1 MFREIKV
8 KHGILPENVF
18 ERDARICFRQGC
30 FSLMESKTIVIEDEK
45 RQRCM
50 DKERICALERIL
62 CAQIYSPEGYSPE
75 GSGFILGTNNYNVLD
90 KCIRRIDKTKKKY
103 LTTLAR
109 AKKLKTKKMK
119 NLLWSYRKNYHIA
132 ETKARNIHE
141 VHVCACA
148 TFITSLLTSCA
159 KVLILF
165 CIQTSTPS
173 RSHNVN

>member
-1 MFREIKV
+1 
-8 KHGILPENVF
+8 
-18 ERDARICFRQGC
+18 
-30 FSLMESKTIVIEDEK
+30 MESKTIVIEDEK

-132 ETKARNIHE
+132 ETTARNIVRDLHYKSAHFLCQSFDTILYPNFNTQSIAQCKLNKIHE
-141 VHVCACA
+141 VHDCVQASPDLSIFRA
-148 TFITSLLTSCA
+148 PQA
-159 KVLILF
+159 NGHVLY
-165 CIQTSTPS
+165 
-173 RSHNVN
+173 

>member
-1 MFREIKV
+1 
-8 KHGILPENVF
+8 
-18 ERDARICFRQGC
+18 
-30 FSLMESKTIVIEDEK
+30 MESKTIVIEDEK

>member
-1 MFREIKV
+1 
-8 KHGILPENVF
+8 
-18 ERDARICFRQGC
+18 
-30 FSLMESKTIVIEDEK
+30 MESKTIVIEDEK

-50 DKERICALERIL
+50 DKERICALDPGVRKFL
-62 CAQIYSPEGYSPE
+62 TGYSPE

-132 ETKARNIHE
+132 ETKARNIVRDLHYKSAHFLCQSFDTILYPNFNTQSIAQCKLNKIHE
-141 VHVCACA
+141 VHDCVQASLEHAQFLSIFRA
-148 TFITSLLTSCA
+148 TQA
-159 KVLILF
+159 NRHVLY
-165 CIQTSTPS
+165 
-173 RSHNVN
+173 